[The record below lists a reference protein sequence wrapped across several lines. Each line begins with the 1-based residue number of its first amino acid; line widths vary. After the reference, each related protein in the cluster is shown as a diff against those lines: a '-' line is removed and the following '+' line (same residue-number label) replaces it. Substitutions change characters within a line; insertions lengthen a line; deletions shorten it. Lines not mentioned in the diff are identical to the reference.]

1 MLYFISLLG
10 VFLENSVFVSAE
22 KLYFVSIPF
31 FSYLLFKK
39 EGNTSIPLLLVILFV
54 ALQGDRYFYFLLYF
68 SLYAI
73 LCYFLF
79 RYMEYNRG
87 TIVYLTILEIV
98 FYAIL
103 RYQEWNLTF
112 LVAHIVVF
120 FLLNYFY
127 FKGTYKE

>member
-98 FYAIL
+98 FYATL
-103 RYQEWNLTF
+103 RHQEWNPTF
-112 LVAHIVVF
+112 FVAHIVVF

>member
-79 RYMEYNRG
+79 RYMEYNQG

-103 RYQEWNLTF
+103 RYQEWNPTF